1 MYSGEIYI
9 MKEIIGDLW
18 TFENKC
24 ITTNGMLTKQGL
36 AIMGKGIALE
46 ARLRHPD
53 LPYIL
58 GQLIKEKG
66 NHVYFLKIG
75 YFSFPTKNDWKN
87 NSSLELIERSCIE
100 LIDLV
105 NDPWYQITEVVLP
118 KPGCGNGGLDWK
130 VVKPILEK
138 YLDDRFSVISK
149 K

>member
-1 MYSGEIYI
+1 

-75 YFSFPTKNDWKN
+75 YISFPTKNDWKN